1 MDDKAF
7 QLIEKMYSELIQFKE
22 DTNTRLNSIED
33 GSRKTSIIIEH
44 DLLPKITALFDGHIQ
59 NTQQL
64 ERIERAVEKH
74 EDIII
79 RKIK

>member
-1 MDDKAF
+1 
-7 QLIEKMYSELIQFKE
+7 MYSELIQFKE
-22 DTNTRLNSIED
+22 DTNSRLNNIED
-33 GSRKTSIIIEH
+33 ESRKTSIIIEH

-64 ERIERAVEKH
+64 ERIEHAVDKH